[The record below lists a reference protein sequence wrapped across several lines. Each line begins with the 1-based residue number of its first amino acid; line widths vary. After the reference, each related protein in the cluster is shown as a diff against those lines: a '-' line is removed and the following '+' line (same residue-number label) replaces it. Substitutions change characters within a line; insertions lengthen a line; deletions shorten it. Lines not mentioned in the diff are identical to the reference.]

1 MKEINIWISI
11 LFVLFFVIALI
22 IYKRSST
29 PDYEKT
35 KEGKMARNVIALFSL
50 VMKMNGVVDKD
61 ELNIARKYFF
71 RHFHGHFIWAVNKL
85 DELNSKKLTKHW
97 DYCIEILNTKI
108 LKYDDRLELLKVLF
122 KIGYTCNGIDD
133 NKIELLRGI
142 AKYLLIQKWD
152 LASLEYTYECGQ
164 YKDRQK
170 QREALEMASKYKME
184 VAYTILGLE
193 PGSPL
198 SDVKNAYRSMAQ
210 KYHPDHLPA
219 ELNEEAKE
227 MSATLFRQITEAYN
241 FLTNLFKK

>member
-1 MKEINIWISI
+1 MKEINIWITL
-11 LFVLFFVIALI
+11 LFALFFAAAFF
-22 IYKRSST
+22 IYKKSGQQ
-29 PDYEKT
+29 DFGKT
-35 KEGKMARNVIALFSL
+35 KEGKVARNVIALFSL

-71 RHFHGHFIWAVNKL
+71 SHFHGHFVWADNML
-85 DELNSKKLTKHW
+85 DQLNSTKLTKHW
-97 DYCIEILNTKI
+97 DYCIEILNAKTM
-108 LKYDDRLELLKVLF
+108 KYDDRRELLKVLF

-133 NKIELLRGI
+133 TKIELLRGI
-142 AKYLLIQKWD
+142 AKYLLIQNWD
-152 LASLEYTYECGQ
+152 LASLEYTFECGQ

-170 QREALEMASKYKME
+170 QKEALEMASKYKME
-184 VAYTILGLE
+184 VAYTILGLV

-198 SDVKNAYRSMAQ
+198 GDVKNAYRSMAQ

-241 FLTNLFKK
+241 YLIKTIK